1 MMRNSIPV
9 LGALAA
15 ALIVSGCQSTTSR
28 SRGSST
34 SGDIVVTRL
43 HLGQPIARGEIR
55 VEPAS
60 PAAAGSPAALHA
72 NHLAGAVENELTRLG
87 WTVARENL
95 RSEQV
100 ARVRVGPGAAAGTHE
115 LNVRIQRRSDAT
127 VLWEGRAS
135 APIADYGAAIDRL
148 VPAVF
153 QDFPGESGRTIR
165 IR

>member
-1 MMRNSIPV
+1 MMRNSVPV

-15 ALIVSGCQSTTSR
+15 ALIVSGCQSSSTR
-28 SRGSST
+28 SRGSSGPAM
-34 SGDIVVTRL
+34 SVTRL

-55 VEPAS
+55 VEAAA
-60 PAAAGSPAALHA
+60 PAAPGTPAAMHFP
-72 NHLAGAVENELTRLG
+72 HLTAAVERELARLG
-87 WTVARENL
+87 WTLASGNL

-100 ARVRVGPGAAAGTHE
+100 AAVRLGAAAGGGHE

-135 APIADYGAAIDRL
+135 GPIADYGAAVDRL

>member
-15 ALIVSGCQSTTSR
+15 ALIVSGCQSTSTR
-28 SRGSST
+28 SRGT
-34 SGDIVVTRL
+34 SDGGDIAVTRL

-55 VEPAS
+55 VEPAA

-72 NHLAGAVENELTRLG
+72 GHLSAAVEGELTRLG
-87 WTVARENL
+87 WTVARENM

-100 ARVRVGPGAAAGTHE
+100 ARVRVAPGATAGSHE

-135 APIADYGAAIDRL
+135 AMVADYGAAIDRL

-153 QDFPGESGRTIR
+153 RDFPGESGRTIR
-165 IR
+165 TR